1 MEKPSINCV
10 CKDHRDKIK
19 VPDPVVKDLIS
30 KKIVEQIILKRARLI
45 SRSGKYIENDVLFQ
59 KVTQAYS
66 EKKSECSYQE
76 SNLRPSDY

>member
-1 MEKPSINCV
+1 MGRVTKLYRKAYLDCIV
-10 CKDHRDKIK
+10 CN
-19 VPDPVVKDLIS
+19 VN
-30 KKIVEQIILKRARLI
+30 
-45 SRSGKYIENDVLFQ
+45 IENDVLFQ

>member
-1 MEKPSINCV
+1 MLQTEISGQKLFFKTSIFQN
-10 CKDHRDKIK
+10 
-19 VPDPVVKDLIS
+19 
-30 KKIVEQIILKRARLI
+30 
-45 SRSGKYIENDVLFQ
+45 ENDVLFQ